1 MYSKEFRRPTP
12 PGNYSGTAFMSTAD
26 TRRVYDG
33 SASSPINSSAPT
45 SYPAASCRLSDSPE
59 THMTYKARERPDP
72 ADTDGI
78 TQPHDTPE
86 KAEAEKTT
94 GIHGPSELSAS
105 EQKYESSGSD
115 SPSGEADTDRPP
127 DSPDDATA
135 ASASSKDAPDS
146 REASA
151 HRGLPPSHGLLSALM
166 PPCVG
171 SAHGGEL
178 GFEELL
184 LTGLILLLSQSQR
197 DSDIILMLALLLFY
211 Q

>member
-45 SYPAASCRLSDSPE
+45 SYPAASCRLSDSPG

-72 ADTDGI
+72 AATDGI
-78 TQPHDTPE
+78 TQPHGTPE
-86 KAEAEKTT
+86 QAEAEKTA

-105 EQKYESSGSD
+105 NQKYEASGAD
-115 SPSGEADTDRPP
+115 TPSGEADTDRPP
-127 DSPDDATA
+127 DRPDDATV

-151 HRGLPPSHGLLSALM
+151 HRGPPPSHGLLSALM
-166 PPCVG
+166 PPGFG
-171 SAHGGEL
+171 STHGGEL